1 MSTGEPVLLTVRPS
15 GPRAISGPASGETG
29 KVKREAFVAIQVVLM
44 GLGAI
49 GRLIARAALAK
60 PELEIVAALD
70 LDQARVGRKLGDV
83 IDAPAPDVVI
93 TADANLALGRGKG
106 GILLHAT
113 GSRLDRAAG
122 ERLDRVEGERA
133 QALTAGLSVIST
145 CEELSY
151 PWLRHPE
158 IAERLD
164 RIADKR
170 KVSLLGPGVNPGFVL
185 DRLPATLGSVVG
197 RVDRVNA
204 LRIVDARTRRLQLQR
219 KIGAGMNE
227 EEFDR
232 GVDDGTVGH
241 IGLMESAALAA
252 LGVGL
257 EVDEVDESI
266 DPVEA
271 DEDVSGEGF
280 TVPKGGI
287 VGVHQ
292 VARAFHDGKEIA
304 HLELTI
310 ALGAP
315 DPGDEIELVG
325 DPGLK
330 CVIPGG
336 VPGDRATAW
345 SVVHAAPLV
354 SGAEPGL
361 ITVLDLPAGRGG
373 AAQGTATRLDGNRSR
388 PSTRSKKAASAAS
401 PRPSASRTPSISRK
415 PPPAPRDTAAWSRR
429 RLSPPRSAPEAI
441 CARACCSLPASTP
454 CKPSRASNTRGRSWP
469 ATSSRCAARSSRSR
483 SGRRRA
489 ASRTWW

>member
-1 MSTGEPVLLTVRPS
+1 M
-15 GPRAISGPASGETG
+15 
-29 KVKREAFVAIQVVLM
+29 AIQVVLM

-70 LDQARVGRKLGDV
+70 LDPSRVGRKLGDV
-83 IDAPAPDVVI
+83 VDAPAPDVVI
-93 TADANLALGRGKG
+93 TPDASVALGRGKG

-113 GSRLDRAAG
+113 GSRLDR
-122 ERLDRVEGERA
+122 VEGELA

-164 RIADKR
+164 RIAEKR
-170 KVSLLGPGVNPGFVL
+170 KVSLLGTGVNPGFVL

-197 RVDRVNA
+197 RVDRVQA
-204 LRIVDARTRRLQLQR
+204 LRI
-219 KIGAGMNE
+219 
-227 EEFDR
+227 
-232 GVDDGTVGH
+232 VGH

-292 VARAFHDGKEIA
+292 VARAFHEGKEVA
-304 HLELTI
+304 HLELII
-310 ALGAP
+310 ALGVP
-315 DPGDEIELVG
+315 DARDEIELVG

-345 SVVHAAPLV
+345 SVAHAVPLV
-354 SGAEPGL
+354 AGAEPGL
-361 ITVLDLPAGRGG
+361 ITVLDLPAGR
-373 AAQGTATRLDGNRSR
+373 
-388 PSTRSKKAASAAS
+388 
-401 PRPSASRTPSISRK
+401 
-415 PPPAPRDTAAWSRR
+415 
-429 RLSPPRSAPEAI
+429 
-441 CARACCSLPASTP
+441 
-454 CKPSRASNTRGRSWP
+454 
-469 ATSSRCAARSSRSR
+469 
-483 SGRRRA
+483 
-489 ASRTWW
+489 

>member
-1 MSTGEPVLLTVRPS
+1 
-15 GPRAISGPASGETG
+15 
-29 KVKREAFVAIQVVLM
+29 M

-49 GRLIARAALAK
+49 GRGIARCALQK
-60 PELEIVAALD
+60 PDLEIVAAID
-70 LDQARVGRKLGDV
+70 LDPQRVGKKLSDV
-83 IDAPAPDVVI
+83 VDAPCPDVTI
-93 TADANLALGRGKG
+93 GSDAAAEMRKAQG

-113 GSRLDRAAG
+113 GSRLDG
-122 ERLDRVEGERA
+122 VEGELA

-164 RIADKR
+164 RIAEKR
-170 KVSLLGPGVNPGFVL
+170 KVSLLGTGVNPGFVL

-197 RVDRVNA
+197 RVDRVQA
-204 LRIVDARTRRLQLQR
+204 VRIVDARSRRLQLQR

-292 VARAFHDGKEIA
+292 VARAFHEGKEVA

-315 DPGDEIELVG
+315 DPRDEIELVG
-325 DPGLK
+325 DPGLR

-345 SVVHAAPLV
+345 SVAHAVPLV
-354 SGAEPGL
+354 AGAEPGL
-361 ITVLDLPAGRGG
+361 ITVLDLPAGR
-373 AAQGTATRLDGNRSR
+373 
-388 PSTRSKKAASAAS
+388 
-401 PRPSASRTPSISRK
+401 
-415 PPPAPRDTAAWSRR
+415 
-429 RLSPPRSAPEAI
+429 
-441 CARACCSLPASTP
+441 
-454 CKPSRASNTRGRSWP
+454 
-469 ATSSRCAARSSRSR
+469 
-483 SGRRRA
+483 
-489 ASRTWW
+489 